1 MVWSLSVQDKPGG
14 LESQATSTP
23 SNQPRKGW
31 SRVVREVAYVSPDGG
46 VVVLVLGES
55 TAGLVPPATV
65 ELVDDTGRR
74 VTFMRAPNV

>member
-1 MVWSLSVQDKPGG
+1 
-14 LESQATSTP
+14 
-23 SNQPRKGW
+23 
-31 SRVVREVAYVSPDGG
+31 VVREVAYVSPDGG